1 VTRSYDKTQV
11 LINSDMADIEFPA
24 RSLWKVSSAN
34 SLKEEGTSHDAGDDS
49 YWLMATSA
57 MSNPDTRLT
66 RYIAGETI

>member
-1 VTRSYDKTQV
+1 
-11 LINSDMADIEFPA
+11 
-24 RSLWKVSSAN
+24 
-34 SLKEEGTSHDAGDDS
+34 LKEEGTSHDAGDDS